1 MLKTG
6 RLPILAL
13 IILTLVFYGWI
24 FLFKENESLRSYG
37 SSILSILVGTVS
49 LIWLVQAYQRVTS
62 KQREFW
68 LLLSIGSLFA
78 LIGDLFWLIY
88 RIELEFLLPTSI
100 STIFWVIS
108 YLFFLIALIYKTK
121 EIGVIFSNKP
131 YVFNITIYMVTAIAI
146 SFHYLIKPVID
157 SLETSLLY
165 TAIAVGFQL
174 TDLGILFFII
184 ILFYLV
190 QHKREHNLMLFIVFG
205 FFFQVIADSIYAYYS
220 VRDIYQY
227 GNSIDLLWLASSL
240 FIGFAGFYAKDS
252 IQEAKLEI
260 KNPFEKREFIFP
272 YASTIVLLILV
283 ILSYQWN
290 FNALSFGILI
300 AFFMIMGRQLTIM
313 KEYDK
318 LLIEFRHL
326 AYHDP
331 LTSLRNRL
339 SFTKDI
345 EQTLKAHN
353 PNNVALLLIDIDR
366 FKVINDTL
374 GHFVGD
380 QVLIKISDRLRKVLG
395 TDAHIYRLGGDE
407 FVIILEATEIKASI
421 VAETVL
427 KKFKDSFLVNDHEIK
442 ITPSIGISIF
452 PEHSDNSEDLLK
464 YADAAMYLAK
474 DNGKN
479 NFRFYNNELN
489 QTMAR
494 KMMLENE
501 LSKAI
506 ERNQFSLA
514 YQPKVD
520 LHTKRIMGMEA
531 LLRWN
536 HPELG
541 SISPVEF
548 IPIAEETGQIVPIGE
563 WVLKKA
569 CKQNKIWQDKGLS
582 SFCVSVNVS
591 VLQFQRG
598 DFLKVVRKVLEE
610 SNLDAHYLEIEIT
623 ESIMQNIDESK
634 DMINGFRA
642 MGVKTSI
649 DDFGTGYSSLDI
661 LRKLPIDTIKIDK
674 SFIDDLEAPCQQPFI
689 KAIIEL
695 GLNLNVSVVAEGIE
709 NENQLQILLANNC
722 TIGQGYLFSKPVD
735 PTEFEK
741 LLRQKEFTS
750 IKTL

>member
-750 IKTL
+750 IETL